1 MADDV
6 ADRDPE
12 APAADREQVVPVA
25 AEARA
30 LRGRQIPGRGL
41 DPRELGEL
49 LGEERPLEGL
59 GDAPLLVELGVV
71 DREGGAVGGELEE
84 VAVGRG
90 EVARGERADV
100 EDADDAALDE
110 EGDAEEAADPLL
122 AEQRVEDVAMVD
134 VGDDDRTPLG
144 RDAPREAATDG
155 DPDALL
161 DLLLDALGGAR
172 AQHAAVLLEHEDG
185 GGVGVEDL
193 AHAVEQRAE
202 QIFRGQIGERG
213 VGDALDGLDD
223 AHGVLRL
230 LARTPLAFEEPGVV
244 DRERRAV
251 GRDLQEVAILGREV
265 AGRERADVQDADHAS
280 AHEERDAEKAA
291 DPLLAEDRVEDV
303 GILDVGDDDRAAL
316 GSDAAG
322 EPAAD
327 RDADALLDLLL
338 DPLRRA
344 GVQHLGVVVLD
355 EEERRGVA
363 VEDLGDALEQRGE
376 EVVKPEMGE
385 RGLRD
390 ALQRGERDARLD
402 PLPAN
407 GSACLGGLHAR
418 MIGGERA
425 RTARG
430 RSDRWRAERA
440 WNG

>member
-12 APAADREQVVPVA
+12 APAADREQVVPVT

-30 LRGRQIPGRGL
+30 LRCRQVPGRGL
-41 DPRELGEL
+41 DPRERGEL

-71 DREGGAVGGELEE
+71 DRERGAVGGELEQ

-90 EVARGERADV
+90 EVARREGADV

-110 EGDAEEAADPLL
+110 ERHAEEAADPLL

-144 RDAPREAATDG
+144 RDAPREAAADG

-161 DLLLDALGGAR
+161 DLLLDALGGSR

-202 QIFRGQIGERG
+202 QVLRGQVGERG

-244 DRERRAV
+244 DRERGAV

-265 AGRERADVQDADHAS
+265 AGRERADVQDADTRPPTRSGTPRRLRIPFSRRIGLRMSAWSTSGMTIGRRSAATRPAKPRPTGMRTRCSTSSSIPFAARARSIWSSSSSTRRNAAVSLCRTSATRSSSSARRSSSVRWAS
-280 AHEERDAEKAA
+280 AASVTRCSAA
-291 DPLLAEDRVEDV
+291 S
-303 GILDVGDDDRAAL
+303 GTRA
-316 GSDAAG
+316 SR
-322 EPAAD
+322 PS
-327 RDADALLDLLL
+327 R
-338 DPLRRA
+338 
-344 GVQHLGVVVLD
+344 
-355 EEERRGVA
+355 
-363 VEDLGDALEQRGE
+363 
-376 EVVKPEMGE
+376 
-385 RGLRD
+385 
-390 ALQRGERDARLD
+390 
-402 PLPAN
+402 
-407 GSACLGGLHAR
+407 
-418 MIGGERA
+418 
-425 RTARG
+425 
-430 RSDRWRAERA
+430 
-440 WNG
+440 